1 MISILIPTYNIVSD
15 LSKKIERYSNDDA
28 LRQKI
33 TIKVIDKSFNLTI
46 FAEFIINKI
55 FNFDKKFF

>member
-1 MISILIPTYNIVSD
+1 MFSILIPTYNNFSD
-15 LSKKIERYSNDDA
+15 LTKKIERYSNDDA

-55 FNFDKKFF
+55 FNLIRNFF

>member
-1 MISILIPTYNIVSD
+1 MFSILIPTYNIVSD
-15 LSKKIERYSNDDA
+15 LSKKIESYSNDDA

>member
-1 MISILIPTYNIVSD
+1 MFSILIPTYNIVSD

>member
-1 MISILIPTYNIVSD
+1 MFSILIPTYNIVSN
-15 LSKKIERYSNDDA
+15 LSKKIESYSNDDA